1 MAYKPSKKKLQTLRE
16 EPNLFSILDDGNV
29 INTSSYK
36 QEPEPQVKEPQ
47 SSTTQNPNKEQ
58 ETPNYVVKFKSNK
71 MSMISRN
78 PIEWAEYLS
87 WEQRQHN
94 DNSTEELN
102 FFANGEVKDSSRT
115 YEINNEG
122 FKRSVTKEYKLINTE
137 TNQALNNKE
146 TERLL
151 YKNSLEELKS
161 QGLEIELTSHY
172 EVHRKTLE
180 NDNEIAKEYDYLKD
194 IYQEVERTKD
204 NELVREIIP
213 SVSSAEYFKL
223 YNKPPFESLNNE
235 NTKLNTNGN
244 EEVKKLEF
252 ELAKEVHTLILEQEL
267 LSATDY
273 YSWIDKD
280 DYASFDWKMHRL
292 INENKLKENHL
303 SADNANKIKQFFF
316 NNGSILG
323 WTKEEQSAM
332 QENRDY
338 SLRSALLS
346 LEEIAQAKIE
356 LQKYYESVYVNGD
369 GSKREIKPFK
379 EILRDIN
386 NFEKAYKER
395 YNELVSL
402 NEAIIQAK
410 ERSNERQN
418 SNANNNNTI
427 KNTIE
432 TNTSIGNNIIQNN
445 DNNNPNL
452 SIADLELEQQNLGE
466 QNGKERTNRADEP
479 NRTRAGIPQ
488 EIHRRSEHGRQQEG
502 VERSSDEELLHQDP
516 SLFIEPREQGGTRGV
531 YRSSD
536 QQAVSEK
543 SHRER

>member
-1 MAYKPSKKKLQTLRE
+1 MQKKKAKNPQ
-16 EPNLFSILDDGNV
+16 PNLFSILDNGDIATNNPSEETDKV
-29 INTSSYK
+29 NET
-36 QEPEPQVKEPQ
+36 QESLP
-47 SSTTQNPNKEQ
+47 
-58 ETPNYVVKFKSNK
+58 YVVKTQINTAR
-71 MSMISRN
+71 MISRN
-78 PIEWAEYLS
+78 PIEWARYLS
-87 WEQRQHN
+87 FERRVHK
-94 DNSTEELN
+94 DNSKEDVN

-172 EVHRKTLE
+172 EVHRKNLE
-180 NDNEIAKEYDYLKD
+180 NGNEIAKEYDYLKD

-213 SVSSAEYFKL
+213 SISSAEYFKL
-223 YNKPPFESLNNE
+223 YNKPPFESTNNE
-235 NTKLNTNGN
+235 NTKLNTNDN

-252 ELAKEVHTLILEQEL
+252 ELAKEVHILILEQQL

-280 DYASFDWKMHRL
+280 DYASFAWKMHRL

-316 NNGSILG
+316 NNGFILG

-338 SLRSALLS
+338 SLKSALLS

-356 LQKYYESVYVNGD
+356 LQRYYESVYVNGD

-386 NFEKAYKER
+386 NFEKAYNER

-410 ERSNERQN
+410 EWSNGQQN

-427 KNTIE
+427 KNTIG

-452 SIADLELEQQNLGE
+452 SIADLELEQQNLKRK
-466 QNGKERTNRADEP
+466 NKS
-479 NRTRAGIPQ
+479 
-488 EIHRRSEHGRQQEG
+488 RR
-502 VERSSDEELLHQDP
+502 
-516 SLFIEPREQGGTRGV
+516 
-531 YRSSD
+531 
-536 QQAVSEK
+536 
-543 SHRER
+543 